1 MRVISLKSNTKLLKG
16 VAYEAD
22 SFNNTATGSRWGQHR
37 IRIQFPSGGYG
48 SYLCKN
54 FTDTSGNPLPQI
66 SYVSPNHTPVEIFD
80 ATTLKA
86 NDIVV
91 CNSDRYKYLVKGG
104 KYRISEV
111 ADANTWTAQIRL
123 EGYSRFIR
131 FNSWSFRK
139 LSLQET
145 REIALSQIFN
155 QPENFSVDFVRK
167 FEKENN
173 KTKILLQALSKSILD
188 PYRHEY
194 GVLDWTIEKTKNQDL
209 KKDDFNQIMNMP
221 LSEVLKLYEN
231 SLL

>member
-66 SYVSPNHTPVEIFD
+66 SYVSPNHTPVERFD
-80 ATTLKA
+80 VTTLKA

-91 CNSDRYKYLVKGG
+91 CNSDKYKYLLKGG
-104 KYRISEV
+104 KYRVLEV

-123 EGYSRFIR
+123 EGYNRQIR

-209 KKDDFNQIMNMP
+209 KKDDFNEIMNMT

>member
-22 SFNNTATGSRWGQHR
+22 SFNNTASGSRWGQHR

-66 SYVSPNHTPVEIFD
+66 SYVSPNHTPIERFD
-80 ATTLKA
+80 VTTLKA

-91 CNSDRYKYLVKGG
+91 CNSDKYKYLLKGG
-104 KYRISEV
+104 KYRVLEV

-194 GVLDWTIEKTKNQDL
+194 GVLDWTIEKTKNQGL
-209 KKDDFNQIMNMP
+209 KKDDFNEIMNMT

>member
-54 FTDTSGNPLPQI
+54 FTDTSGKPLPQI
-66 SYVSPNHTPVEIFD
+66 NYVSTNHTPVERFD
-80 ATTLKA
+80 VTTLKA

-91 CNSDRYKYLVKGG
+91 CNSDKYKYLLKGG
-104 KYRISEV
+104 KYRVLEV

-155 QPENFSVDFVRK
+155 QPENFSVDFIRK

-209 KKDDFNQIMNMP
+209 KKDDFNEIMNMT

>member
-91 CNSDRYKYLVKGG
+91 CNSDKYKYLVKGG

>member
-1 MRVISLKSNTKLLKG
+1 M
-16 VAYEAD
+16 
-22 SFNNTATGSRWGQHR
+22 
-37 IRIQFPSGGYG
+37 
-48 SYLCKN
+48 
-54 FTDTSGNPLPQI
+54 PQI
-66 SYVSPNHTPVEIFD
+66 NYVSPNHTPVERFD
-80 ATTLKA
+80 VTTLKA

-91 CNSDRYKYLVKGG
+91 CNSDKYKYLLKGG
-104 KYRISEV
+104 KYRVLEV

-155 QPENFSVDFVRK
+155 QPENFSVDFIRK

-209 KKDDFNQIMNMP
+209 KKDDFNEIMNMT

>member
-66 SYVSPNHTPVEIFD
+66 SYVSPNHTPVERFD
-80 ATTLKA
+80 VTTLKA

-91 CNSDRYKYLVKGG
+91 CNSDKYKYLLKGG
-104 KYRISEV
+104 KYRVLEV

-123 EGYSRFIR
+123 EGYNRQIR

-155 QPENFSVDFVRK
+155 QPENFSVDFIRK

-194 GVLDWTIEKTKNQDL
+194 GVLDWTIEKTKNQGL
-209 KKDDFNQIMNMP
+209 KKDDFNEIMNMP